1 MEGQSERHG
10 GGAPEGTGRA
20 LRPWPGTGDLGVAP
34 GGGPPSLGIQT
45 QLPKGPQLDQN
56 SSKPGGSAN
65 GVTWVSW
72 ETGGEC
78 AGFWRCHMKC

>member
-34 GGGPPSLGIQT
+34 GGSAFPR
-45 QLPKGPQLDQN
+45 N
-56 SSKPGGSAN
+56 SDTTSQRPTARSEFIKTRGSAD
-65 GVTWVSW
+65 GVAWVS
-72 ETGGEC
+72 
-78 AGFWRCHMKC
+78 

>member
-56 SSKPGGSAN
+56 SSKPGGAPMGSRGSPGRQEASAL
-65 GVTWVSW
+65 
-72 ETGGEC
+72 
-78 AGFWRCHMKC
+78 GFGDAT